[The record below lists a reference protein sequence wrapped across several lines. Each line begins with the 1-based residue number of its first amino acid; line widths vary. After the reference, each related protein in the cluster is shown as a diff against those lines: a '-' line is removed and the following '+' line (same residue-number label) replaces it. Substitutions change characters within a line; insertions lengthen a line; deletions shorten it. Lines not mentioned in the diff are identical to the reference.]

1 MVLSIRCVHMCVCA
15 CARASSNTNRRYINM
30 VGVEHPFSISLFFE
44 LVIHIQTF
52 KYTHQNVER
61 QFELLISFGWNFKW
75 FESELSLIC
84 GQNWAAMLAHLYT
97 TNLWI
102 KCLYMHILCG
112 CHKSISVWC
121 SPTYD
126 DPSNWN
132 GKKRNT
138 GV

>member
-1 MVLSIRCVHMCVCA
+1 
-15 CARASSNTNRRYINM
+15 M

-84 GQNWAAMLAHLYT
+84 EQN
-97 TNLWI
+97 
-102 KCLYMHILCG
+102 
-112 CHKSISVWC
+112 
-121 SPTYD
+121 
-126 DPSNWN
+126 
-132 GKKRNT
+132 
-138 GV
+138 